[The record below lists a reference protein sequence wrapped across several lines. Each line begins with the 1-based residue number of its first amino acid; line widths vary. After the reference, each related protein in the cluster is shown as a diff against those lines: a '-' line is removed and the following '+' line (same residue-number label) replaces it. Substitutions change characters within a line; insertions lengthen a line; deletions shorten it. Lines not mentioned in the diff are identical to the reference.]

1 MALKKEVRLP
11 VREGLQISLEHIRKS
26 QTRSIIIVASTAL
39 GISYLTYFLITNLII
54 SDYSGKTDLVMEAYH
69 FWLIVVSLFVCG
81 VSLVNSTMISVLERY
96 REIGTMKCLGAL
108 DNHIL
113 RLLLMEALILGL
125 AGGIVGFVLGTSI
138 SVLSCC
144 LEAGFS
150 IILRL
155 PLTKFLEFSMPI
167 LSLSVILSVIST
179 AYPAFR
185 AAKLQPVE
193 ALQYDV

>member
-1 MALKKEVRLP
+1 
-11 VREGLQISLEHIRKS
+11 
-26 QTRSIIIVASTAL
+26 L
-39 GISYLTYFLITNLII
+39 GISYLTYFLIINII
-54 SDYSGKTDLVMEAYH
+54 LSDYSGKTDLFMEAYH

-113 RLLLMEALILGL
+113 RLLLIEALILGL
-125 AGGIVGFVLGTSI
+125 AGGIVGFALGTSI

-144 LEAGFS
+144 LEIGFN

-155 PLTKFLEFSMPI
+155 PLTKILEFSIPI
-167 LSLSVILSVIST
+167 LALSVILSVIST

-193 ALQYDV
+193 ALRYDV